1 MICDRLSA
9 EASGESVTITAARP
23 PAPPRQAPRQPQRSQ
38 LSRVPGP
45 GCDSGSGRARR
56 VPSSYIS
63 PRPRAA
69 AYPAEAAMIT
79 WLTAELLQL
88 GGRLTGLGHVAI
100 RPRDLLAVTAT
111 PLVGLAIALRA
122 SGVAA
127 AVTAGP
133 PAGRVVALREKSW
146 SAAFQRQRDPDAAG
160 RPRPRAP
167 GMAPAAA

>member
-1 MICDRLSA
+1 
-9 EASGESVTITAARP
+9 
-23 PAPPRQAPRQPQRSQ
+23 
-38 LSRVPGP
+38 
-45 GCDSGSGRARR
+45 
-56 VPSSYIS
+56 
-63 PRPRAA
+63 
-69 AYPAEAAMIT
+69 MIT
-79 WLTAELLQL
+79 WLMAELLQL

-100 RPRDLLAVTAT
+100 SPRDLLAVTAIA
-111 PLVGLAIALRA
+111 LVGLAIALLA
-122 SGVAA
+122 SGIAA